1 MRAGRFASLELPQPV
16 LHSNTSGLA
25 GENETREMGVS
36 SISTDRCPLCG
47 ELLGDDPNAC
57 PKCDWVRGYRAQA
70 SSRGQYAPRDVLAAA
85 LSVVPGAGHISKGYV
100 LPGWLLMLIGV
111 PVVCT
116 FAFAFTMFFG
126 WLLVP
131 AYWLAVGTDAFLRK
145 DLRPAKATQTKGP

>member
-1 MRAGRFASLELPQPV
+1 MSA
-16 LHSNTSGLA
+16 
-25 GENETREMGVS
+25 S

-47 ELLGDDPNAC
+47 EPLGGDPNTC
-57 PKCDWVRGYRAQA
+57 HKCDWVRGYRAQV

-85 LSVVPGAGHISKGYV
+85 LSVVPGAGHIAKGYV
-100 LPGWLLMLIGV
+100 LVGWLLMLIGV

-131 AYWLAVGTDAFLRK
+131 AYWLAVGADAFLRK
-145 DLRPAKATQTKGP
+145 DLRPAQATQAKGP